1 MTASQI
7 EQQIESE
14 PLDIHCHT
22 YSDARDY
29 LDEMLAEELENG
41 DPVAFAMNCMAAYR
55 RAMLHALQSI
65 GAPEEII
72 ETVFAK

>member
-7 EQQIESE
+7 ENTIESE

-22 YSDARDY
+22 YSDAREY

-55 RAMLHALQSI
+55 RAMLHALQAI
-65 GAPEEII
+65 DAPAEII
-72 ETVFAK
+72 ESVFAP